1 MVETKKHYDLSNDP
15 VHYARA
21 VAMQSEIL
29 AKDGRFEEALEAF
42 ATMKTTYDVDEHSD
56 LVSKHYGTDRCAQAY
71 ALSALWY
78 IEVGK
83 EELAMR
89 TCEYVIDEILDKMD
103 PSNVLNF
110 NVMLLPIIKILK
122 SKGEAKR
129 ARELYHTYVIA
140 NYERHFKDGQKTP
153 AKPLMKPMML
163 LLKICEERGPYQG
176 MDDDIQYMAEGDNGT
191 MPNMLDNIY
200 SSLCW
205 SMSSLSAEICLLL
218 AERLAER
225 NVELV
230 AYDLALAKMLI
241 RKGATLARSADAK
254 LKDEEGGIKF
264 ILAYET
270 HEPIMRRLEA
280 LVCEYGV
287 DVGAAPDEY
296 KETSFSK
303 HRGLPDKRSRKTSLD
318 MLATQLQGP
327 HLSLPRQQRASMD
340 TLHGLAKIPKPEKK
354 RYTSDGHIVT
364 FGDDPFRRSSGDMP
378 LGFGNSPPPI
388 VTGGR
393 LPVISA
399 VSGTSTSEQQQ
410 DEEAVVIPTTLG
422 PLKKDDDNE
431 TRPDR
436 RASGLSRGSKGSLRS
451 LASSIRSALSGRR
464 RSSNMFAGDD
474 SLSDDDG
481 EDVEAGIQSGA

>member
-1 MVETKKHYDLSNDP
+1 
-15 VHYARA
+15 
-21 VAMQSEIL
+21 MQCEIL
-29 AKDGRFEEALEAF
+29 AKESRFGEALEAF
-42 ATMKTTYDVDEHSD
+42 ATMKTIYDVDEHSD

-71 ALSALWY
+71 AFSALWY

-129 ARELYHTYVIA
+129 ARELYHTYVIT

-163 LLKICEERGPYQG
+163 LLKICEERGPYQE

-200 SSLCW
+200 TSLCW

-218 AERLAER
+218 AERLVER
-225 NVELV
+225 NVDLTRQ
-230 AYDLALAKMLI
+230 ADLALTKTLI
-241 RKGATLARSADAK
+241 RKGASLARRADEK
-254 LKDEEGGIKF
+254 MKDEEGGIKF

-280 LVCEYGV
+280 LVSEYGV
-287 DVGAAPDEY
+287 DVGAAPDQD
-296 KETSFSK
+296 KKTSFSK
-303 HRGLPDKRSRKTSLD
+303 HRGLPNKRSRKTSLD
-318 MLATQLQGP
+318 MLATHHQGP
-327 HLSLPRQQRASMD
+327 HSSLPRQQRASMD
-340 TLHGLAKIPKPEKK
+340 TLHGFAKLPKPEKK
-354 RYTSDGHIVT
+354 RFTSDGNVVS
-364 FGDDPFRRSSGDMP
+364 FSDQPFRRSSGDTP
-378 LGFGNSPPPI
+378 FGFGNSPPPV
-388 VTGGR
+388 VTGGQ
-393 LPVISA
+393 LPLISG
-399 VSGTSTSEQQQ
+399 VSGTSYSEMQQ
-410 DEEAVVIPTTLG
+410 DDEAVKIPTTFG
-422 PLKKDDDNE
+422 SLKKNDDNGK
-431 TRPDR
+431 RPDR

-464 RSSNMFAGDD
+464 RSSANMFADDD
-474 SLSDDDG
+474 SLSDNDD
-481 EDVEAGIQSGA
+481 DDIEAGKQSGA